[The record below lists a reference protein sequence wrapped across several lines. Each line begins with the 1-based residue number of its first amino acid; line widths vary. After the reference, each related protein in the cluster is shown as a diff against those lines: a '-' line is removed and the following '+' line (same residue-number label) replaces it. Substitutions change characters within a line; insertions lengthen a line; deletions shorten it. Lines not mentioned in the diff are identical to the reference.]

1 MYKSSDEKYIF
12 QGTFKNLFENFSN
25 PLNLLCQGGLSHCPF
40 DKGGSIVV
48 FDTEDF
54 RPIWGFQTSSKDL
67 LVRYETKLKN
77 WTAMNVIGFILIF
90 IRRILTEQ
98 KC

>member
-25 PLNLLCQGGLSHCPF
+25 PLCQGGLSHCPF
-40 DKGGSIVV
+40 DQGGSIVV
-48 FDTEDF
+48 FDAEDF
-54 RPIWGFQTSSKDL
+54 RPIWSFQTSSKDL

-77 WTAMNVIGFILIF
+77 
-90 IRRILTEQ
+90 
-98 KC
+98 